1 MTANCKSLED
11 KVALITGGAR
21 RIGACIARALH
32 REGMK
37 LVIHYHG
44 SAEAARELQAEL
56 HHHRPD
62 SVLLVG
68 TDLLDLAKLEKLVS
82 PVSYTHLTL
91 PTIYSV

>member
-1 MTANCKSLED
+1 MNAKRNALED

-21 RIGACIARALH
+21 RIGACIARTLH
-32 REGMK
+32 HEGMK
-37 LVIHYHG
+37 LVIHYHQ

-68 TDLLDLAKLEKLVS
+68 TDLLDPAKLEKLVGQATTEFGHS
-82 PVSYTHLTL
+82 SQT
-91 PTIYSV
+91 SDF